1 MRNLYIA
8 AFVGLVIIASSIVY
22 ANKNTT
28 PISVEEKPEV
38 TEEVIPIGTMP
49 ANLPL
54 IGTEWVWL
62 HTELPNDK
70 MVSTPEREKYVL
82 TLDATKRV
90 MSTTDCNTFIGK
102 YEVNGEVLS
111 FGPFTSTKKACS
123 DSIESIYAK
132 DLMLTTSYQIVG
144 ERMYINL
151 NRDAGR
157 MVFEKK

>member
-1 MRNLYIA
+1 MRNLYA
-8 AFVGLVIIASSIVY
+8 TAFVGLVIIASSIVY
-22 ANKNTT
+22 ANKNVTST
-28 PISVEEKPEV
+28 STEKIPEV
-38 TEEVIPIGTMP
+38 TEEVVPVGTMP
-49 ANLPL
+49 KNLPL

-70 MVSTPEREKYVL
+70 MVSTPEREKYIL

-90 MSTTDCNTFIGK
+90 MSTTDCNTLIGK

-123 DSIESIYAK
+123 GSLEPVYAK
-132 DLMLTTSYQIVG
+132 DLMLTTSYQITG

>member
-8 AFVGLVIIASSIVY
+8 AFIGLVIIASSIVY
-22 ANKNTT
+22 ANKSASPVPVEKTPEVVEEVT
-28 PISVEEKPEV
+28 PITTTK
-38 TEEVIPIGTMP
+38 
-49 ANLPL
+49 NLPL

-62 HTELPNDK
+62 HTELPKDK

-82 TLDATKRV
+82 TLDTTKRV

-111 FGPFTSTKKACS
+111 FSPFTSTKKACS
-123 DSIESIYAK
+123 GSMESVYSK
-132 DLMLTTSYQIVG
+132 DLMLTTSYQITG

>member
-1 MRNLYIA
+1 MRNLYA
-8 AFVGLVIIASSIVY
+8 TAFVGLVIIASSIVY
-22 ANKNTT
+22 ANKSAV
-28 PISVEEKPEV
+28 PISTEKIPEV
-38 TEEVIPIGTMP
+38 TEEVVPVGTMP
-49 ANLPL
+49 KNLPL

-70 MVSTPEREKYVL
+70 MVSTPERENYVL
-82 TLDATKRV
+82 TLDTTKRV

-111 FGPFTSTKKACS
+111 FGPFTSTKKACAGS
-123 DSIESIYAK
+123 MESIYAK
-132 DLMLTTSYQIVG
+132 DLMLTTSYQIMG

>member
-1 MRNLYIA
+1 MRNLYAA

-22 ANKNTT
+22 ANKNVTSI
-28 PISVEEKPEV
+28 PVEKSPEV
-38 TEEVIPIGTMP
+38 AEEVTPTGTTS
-49 ANLPL
+49 NGLPL

-62 HTELPNDK
+62 HTELPQDK

-90 MSTTDCNTFIGK
+90 MSTTDCNTLIGK

-111 FGPFTSTKKACS
+111 FSPFTSTKKACS
-123 DSIESIYAK
+123 GSMESVYSK
-132 DLMLTTSYQIVG
+132 ELMLTTSYQIVG

>member
-38 TEEVIPIGTMP
+38 TEEIIPIGTMP

-54 IGTEWVWL
+54 LGTEWVWL

>member
-1 MRNLYIA
+1 MRNLYAA

-22 ANKNTT
+22 ANKSAT
-28 PISVEEKPEV
+28 PVPVEKAPEV
-38 TEEVIPIGTMP
+38 KEETVSVGIMP

-62 HTELPNDK
+62 HTELPKDK

-82 TLDATKRV
+82 TLDTTKRIT
-90 MSTTDCNTFIGK
+90 STTDCNTFIGK

-111 FGPFTSTKKACS
+111 FGPFMSTKKACS
-123 DSIESIYAK
+123 GSLESVYAK
-132 DLMLTTSYQIVG
+132 DLMLTTSYQIIG

>member
-28 PISVEEKPEV
+28 PVSVEEKPEV

-102 YEVNGEVLS
+102 YEINGEVLS

-123 DSIESIYAK
+123 GSIESIYAK